1 MFHDFDPYQELMQL
15 QRNQLELV
23 NAINEQSEYLK
34 NLTLQHQQ
42 LTVVLRE
49 MKTRIYQLEIALA
62 ESKKT

>member
-1 MFHDFDPYQELMQL
+1 MFHDFDPYQELVQL

-34 NLTLQHQQ
+34 DLALQHQQ

-49 MKTRIYQLEIALA
+49 MKTRIYQLEIGLT

>member
-23 NAINEQSEYLK
+23 NAINEQSGYLK

-49 MKTRIYQLEIALA
+49 MKTRIHQLEKVVDQ
-62 ESKKT
+62 SKKT

>member
-23 NAINEQSEYLK
+23 NAINEQSGYLK

-42 LTVVLRE
+42 LIVVLRE
-49 MKTRIYQLEIALA
+49 MKTRIHQLEKVVDQ
-62 ESKKT
+62 SKKT